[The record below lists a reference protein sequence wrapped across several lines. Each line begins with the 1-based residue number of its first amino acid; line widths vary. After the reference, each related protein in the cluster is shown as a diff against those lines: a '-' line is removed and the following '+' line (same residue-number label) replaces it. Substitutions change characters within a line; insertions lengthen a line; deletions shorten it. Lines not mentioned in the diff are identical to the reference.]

1 MDRRASGLIAL
12 SGASLPLASCW
23 PLPPLHFEA
32 RGLPRSKAVIFPVF
46 SPALSALWTP
56 PGLFCALFSGRRKE
70 NRNFFEKKYCFF
82 GRVMVLY
89 QSRHDATE
97 YGRLAQLVEHLLD
110 VQEVTGSSPV
120 PSTTKIPSQMTW
132 DFLRGRDRTRTAR
145 PRRRRGKQQPSA
157 TTTTAASGRN
167 REELLGPRSDF
178 SKPCQGA
185 AEKSANATRCCC
197 LVRGFQSSGISTKVV
212 RTRFSMRKG
221 SGTFFVYR
229 RF

>member
-1 MDRRASGLIAL
+1 MPLLPERDRYQG
-12 SGASLPLASCW
+12 C

-56 PGLFCALFSGRRKE
+56 PGLFAPFFRGAEKKIRIFS
-70 NRNFFEKKYCFF
+70 KKYCFF

-120 PSTTKIPSQMTW
+120 PSTKQFVLEPDSLRKRVRVR
-132 DFLRGRDRTRTAR
+132 FLFIGSSAEGVCRTV
-145 PRRRRGKQQPSA
+145 S
-157 TTTTAASGRN
+157 RN
-167 REELLGPRSDF
+167 E
-178 SKPCQGA
+178 
-185 AEKSANATRCCC
+185 
-197 LVRGFQSSGISTKVV
+197 
-212 RTRFSMRKG
+212 
-221 SGTFFVYR
+221 
-229 RF
+229 

>member
-1 MDRRASGLIAL
+1 MPLLPERDRYQG
-12 SGASLPLASCW
+12 C

-70 NRNFFEKKYCFF
+70 NQNFFRKKYCFF
-82 GRVMVLY
+82 GRVMILY

-120 PSTTKIPSQMTW
+120 PSTKRKPLTK
-132 DFLRGRDRTRTAR
+132 
-145 PRRRRGKQQPSA
+145 
-157 TTTTAASGRN
+157 
-167 REELLGPRSDF
+167 
-178 SKPCQGA
+178 
-185 AEKSANATRCCC
+185 
-197 LVRGFQSSGISTKVV
+197 VRGFFLVSATVSRQS
-212 RTRFSMRKG
+212 RTVQDSNRAAARSAVSNSPVGCCLARGSWTRRNVYQGRTNPILYEKGFGYVFYLQEVLRKG
-221 SGTFFVYR
+221 YSAHKPECERMR
-229 RF
+229 R

>member
-1 MDRRASGLIAL
+1 MPL
-12 SGASLPLASCW
+12 LPERDLYQGC

-56 PGLFCALFSGRRKE
+56 PGLFAPFFRGAEKKIRIFS
-70 NRNFFEKKYCFF
+70 KKYCFF

-120 PSTTKIPSQMTW
+120 PSTIQFVLEPDSLRKRVRVR
-132 DFLRGRDRTRTAR
+132 FLFIG
-145 PRRRRGKQQPSA
+145 GSA
-157 TTTTAASGRN
+157 EG
-167 REELLGPRSDF
+167 LLGTVNEQR
-178 SKPCQGA
+178 QGITMIVV
-185 AEKSANATRCCC
+185 SC
-197 LVRGFQSSGISTKVV
+197 LLLCGIKFALCELGRPPIWRVWE
-212 RTRFSMRKG
+212 
-221 SGTFFVYR
+221 
-229 RF
+229 